1 MQDNNHPG
9 SSEHFVEFTVNSD
22 IYKTTLNKKFSQ
34 RKAYEPSNPK
44 KITSFMPGT
53 IQEVF
58 VEPGQGITPETKL
71 CILEAMK
78 MKNVIVSSITGV
90 VKEINAKPGQMV
102 PKNFVLIEL
111 E

>member
-1 MQDNNHPG
+1 
-9 SSEHFVEFTVNSD
+9 
-22 IYKTTLNKKFSQ
+22 
-34 RKAYEPSNPK
+34 
-44 KITSFMPGT
+44 MPGT

-58 VEPGQGITPETKL
+58 VEPGQEITPETKL